1 MKKDPVRGRKAVTEH
16 LQLVQ
21 AGVARLYFYENQL
34 IQPIH
39 RNHATSQDR
48 VADQSYGT

>member
-1 MKKDPVRGRKAVTEH
+1 MKKAPDKGRKAVIQH

-21 AGVARLYFYENQL
+21 AGVARLYFYGHQL

-39 RNHATSQDR
+39 
-48 VADQSYGT
+48 